1 MKIKYLFIFILIFF
15 LFINLLLDFSII
27 KDQLGKKGKDFVF
40 KYIVP
45 FKNINDLEKSIK
57 ELTKETVLL
66 SAQKKMFEK
75 AFNELN
81 ENLNEL
87 EYNQIT
93 FDQYIKYFDPSEL
106 DMIMKDKRIDLNY
119 GYSSKRNIYD
129 ENSNEISEIF
139 PIEIVLPDIILE

>member
-1 MKIKYLFIFILIFF
+1 MKIKNLFIFILIFF

-66 SAQKKMFEK
+66 GAQKKMFEK

-87 EYNQIT
+87 EYN
-93 FDQYIKYFDPSEL
+93 
-106 DMIMKDKRIDLNY
+106 
-119 GYSSKRNIYD
+119 
-129 ENSNEISEIF
+129 
-139 PIEIVLPDIILE
+139 